1 MLLFYVRH
9 GEPIYEP
16 DSLTPL
22 GHRQAEA
29 IGKRLALYGVDEV
42 YASTSERARLTA
54 LPTAEMLRKEI
65 KRLDFANEAYAWK
78 TLTTEIDGYR
88 TWLFSSE
95 KTRALFHSDELIAM
109 GDNWHKHP
117 ELNYGNF
124 GEAVE
129 RIQKGSDEFF
139 LSLGYKRIGKGKYEV
154 VRDND
159 ERIAFFAHQGFGLSF
174 LSCVLG
180 IAFPHFTT
188 HFDICHSGM
197 TVIEFKNENGYS
209 YPRVLML
216 SADSHLY
223 KEGLP
228 TRYIGRKPF

>member
-1 MLLFYVRH
+1 MAKLRIL
-9 GEPIYEP
+9 
-16 DSLTPL
+16 
-22 GHRQAEA
+22 A
-29 IGKRLALYGVDEV
+29 IDDNTVNLATIEQ
-42 YASTSERARLTA
+42 
-54 LPTAEMLRKEI
+54 
-65 KRLDFANEAYAWK
+65 
-78 TLTTEIDGYR
+78 
-88 TWLFSSE
+88 
-95 KTRALFHSDELIAM
+95 EL
-109 GDNWHKHP
+109 
-117 ELNYGNF
+117 
-124 GEAVE
+124 
-129 RIQKGSDEFF
+129 
-139 LSLGYKRIGKGKYEV
+139 KGKYEV
-154 VRDND
+154 IRDND

-180 IAFPHFTT
+180 IDFPHFTT